1 MREAHCSEPNK
12 GPVAAAGPGSLK
24 PLGRFGEQDQTW
36 RAILAPLPFLHLGIP
51 ASGGVGPMR
60 VAGSSCVCTHIH
72 SPLGARGSPPLLLTQ
87 PPQEAGRAVALTFS
101 RREHEGTW
109 RLREASGAQPEGVL
123 PGLVDRE
130 DSCPGFQEVGRSGA
144 GP

>member
-1 MREAHCSEPNK
+1 M
-12 GPVAAAGPGSLK
+12 
-24 PLGRFGEQDQTW
+24 
-36 RAILAPLPFLHLGIP
+36 
-51 ASGGVGPMR
+51 
-60 VAGSSCVCTHIH
+60 
-72 SPLGARGSPPLLLTQ
+72 
-87 PPQEAGRAVALTFS
+87 ALTFS
-101 RREHEGTW
+101 RREHEGTR